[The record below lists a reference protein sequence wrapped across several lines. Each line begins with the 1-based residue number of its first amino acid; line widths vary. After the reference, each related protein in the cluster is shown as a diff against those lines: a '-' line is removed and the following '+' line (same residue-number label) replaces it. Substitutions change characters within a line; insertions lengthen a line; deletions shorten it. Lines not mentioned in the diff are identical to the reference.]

1 VPDRKR
7 LTLEGFKQAT
17 SDKEATNSDQVEAVI
32 PKGLTVEVKA
42 VEGDDL
48 VREFIASTGA
58 VDRDGD
64 TIDPAGWELQN
75 FNKAGVFLWAHSR
88 ELPPIGDPFA
98 TFAEGNAL
106 KTRVRFAPP
115 DMPHPLDSPR
125 GGEGFAHSIMRMY
138 DERLLKAVS
147 VGFLPIEWTFNEE
160 RGGFMPMDFKR
171 QELIE
176 VSAVPV
182 PSNPEALA
190 IARSKGINLDP
201 ILAWAETV
209 RDASGLWVPEDGIKS
224 LLDQAAGEKT
234 ISVPKAEPAAEVG
247 DGIVWD
253 GEPITLDAPV
263 SITIAG
269 EARAEDIM
277 KAIAEKAKCPPPAPA
292 AAYAAS
298 VKAAEDAESEII
310 SAIESAVDALSAR
323 KSSGL
328 VSADNADRLSA
339 AMVKAAELLGPLVE
353 VPDDTTPEPAPSGLG
368 MSRAEVKALAEKT
381 ADELA
386 RKHTGRW
393 PD

>member
-224 LLDQAAGEKT
+224 LLDQAAGQKM
-234 ISVPKAEPAAEVG
+234 ISAPKAEPA
-247 DGIVWD
+247 DD
-253 GEPITLDAPV
+253 
-263 SITIAG
+263 
-269 EARAEDIM
+269 
-277 KAIAEKAKCPPPAPA
+277 PAADTHA
-292 AAYAAS
+292 AAYATA

-310 SAIESAVDALSAR
+310 GAIESAVDALSAR